1 MDSNKVIV
9 NSYSFGEKSSHQVY
23 NTISRSK
30 EWLIVNC
37 TINAARRSLPSF
49 YIFYTKVNGLKM
61 ITSNMAKDEHASQ
74 WKGNLRWFFIYLKS
88 FYHFSKGQF

>member
-1 MDSNKVIV
+1 MDSNKVLV

-37 TINAARRSLPSF
+37 TINATRRSLPSF
-49 YIFYTKVNGLKM
+49 YIFYTQVNGLKM
-61 ITSNMAKDEHASQ
+61 ITSNMAKDEHAS
-74 WKGNLRWFFIYLKS
+74 
-88 FYHFSKGQF
+88 